1 MADDGQRLYWD
12 ADVFL
17 AYLNNEPGRAPSIE
31 AILASVEKDP
41 KTTIVTSVLSRVEI
55 SWIAIEKMDRVL
67 MPNELERI
75 DSLLENYHIVET
87 VEFNDSIALLARDYM
102 RKGMEAG
109 GKKLRT
115 NDAIHLASAI
125 WVKAKE
131 LNTYNLNDYHYF
143 EQFAEILIKEPVAL
157 QPALL

>member
-17 AYLNNEPGRAPSIE
+17 AYLNNEPGRAQSIE
-31 AILASVEKDP
+31 AILDLVEKDP
-41 KTTIVTSVLSRVEI
+41 KTIIVTSVLTKVEI
-55 SWIAIEKMDRVL
+55 SWIAIEKMNRVL

-87 VEFNDSIALLARDYM
+87 VEFNDRIASLARDFM

-125 WVKAKE
+125 WVQAKE
-131 LNTYNLNDYHYF
+131 LNTYNISDYHFF
-143 EQFAEILIKEPVAL
+143 EQFANITIKEPVAI
-157 QPALL
+157 QPKLL